1 MKKLL
6 PLIIAILST
15 TAYATEQPDSITVS
29 GKVLYETDNEPI
41 PGVSV
46 LNIVQSKIALG
57 TSTDIDG
64 NFSLRVPL
72 NSQIVFSFPGLL
84 PDTINIYP
92 NITLPLICK
101 LNDVKG
107 HLEYI
112 KQPPRLK
119 FFITDK
125 ENNPIRDAQLWI
137 RDARVWSYAIFEPE
151 MFVKY
156 ILGVTDGSGSV
167 ESYFG
172 RWKFISPN
180 IQICYAPLKK
190 QTFFISKPGYKTKRI
205 VVKKPKNTSKE
216 KIIKV
221 KLQKE

>member
-6 PLIIAILST
+6 PLIIAILSA
-15 TAYATEQPDSITVS
+15 TAHAAEPPDSITLL
-29 GKVLYETDNEPI
+29 GKVLYATDNEPL
-41 PGVSV
+41 PGASV
-46 LNIVQSKIALG
+46 LNLVQSKIAVG

-72 NSQIVFSFPGLL
+72 NSQIIFSFPGLL

-92 NITLPLICK
+92 NITLPLIWK
-101 LNDVKG
+101 LNDING
-107 HLEYI
+107 DWEYI

-125 ENNPIRDAQLWI
+125 ENNPIREAQLWT
-137 RDARVWSYAIFEPE
+137 YAFYNPE
-151 MFVKY
+151 MYEKY
-156 ILGVTDGSGSV
+156 ILGVTDESGCV
-167 ESYFG
+167 ESYIG
-172 RWKFISPN
+172 RWEFISPY
-180 IQICYAPLKK
+180 IEICDFAPVKK
-190 QTFFISKPGYKTKRI
+190 QTFLISKPGYKTKRI

>member
-6 PLIIAILST
+6 PLIIAILSA
-15 TAYATEQPDSITVS
+15 TAHAAKQPDSITVS
-29 GKVLYETDNEPI
+29 GKVLYDTDNEPI

-46 LNIVQSKIALG
+46 LNIVQSKIARG

-72 NSQIVFSFPGLL
+72 NSQIVFSFPGLQ
-84 PDTINIYP
+84 PDTINICP
-92 NITLPLICK
+92 NITLPLVCK

-107 HLEYI
+107 DWVYV
-112 KQPPRLK
+112 KQAPRLK
-119 FFITDK
+119 FLITDK
-125 ENNPIRDAQLWI
+125 ENNPIM
-137 RDARVWSYAIFEPE
+137 DARLWTWVIYNPE
-151 MFVKY
+151 TPEKY
-156 ILGVTDGSGSV
+156 TLGVTDERGYV
-167 ESYFG
+167 ESNIG
-172 RWKFISPN
+172 RWEFISPY
-180 IQICYAPLKK
+180 IEVDYFAPVKK

>member
-6 PLIIAILST
+6 LLIFLILSA
-15 TAYATEQPDSITVS
+15 TAHAAEQPDSITVS
-29 GKVLYETDNEPI
+29 GKVLYNTDNEPI

-46 LNIVQSKIALG
+46 LNIIQSKITLG

-72 NSQIVFSFPGLL
+72 NTQIVFSFPGLQ
-84 PDTINIYP
+84 PDTINISP

-107 HLEYI
+107 NWEYI
-112 KQPPRLK
+112 KQPPRLQ
-119 FFITDK
+119 FYITDK
-125 ENNPIRDAQLWI
+125 GNNPIRDARLWTW
-137 RDARVWSYAIFEPE
+137 VFYNPE
-151 MFVKY
+151 MPEKY
-156 ILGVTDGSGSV
+156 TLGVTDECGYV
-167 ESYFG
+167 ESNIG
-172 RWKFISPN
+172 RWEFISPFLE
-180 IQICYAPLKK
+180 IDYFSPVKK

>member
-29 GKVLYETDNEPI
+29 GKVLYNTDNEPI

-46 LNIVQSKIALG
+46 LNIVQSKITLG

-72 NSQIVFSFPGLL
+72 NSQIILSFPGLP
-84 PDTINIYP
+84 PDTINISP

-107 HLEYI
+107 DWEYI

-125 ENNPIRDAQLWI
+125 ENNPIIEAQLWT
-137 RDARVWSYAIFEPE
+137 YAIYNPE
-151 MFVKY
+151 MFEKY
-156 ILGVTDGSGSV
+156 ILGVTDENGRV
-167 ESYFG
+167 ESYIG
-172 RWKFISPN
+172 RWEFISPY
-180 IQICYAPLKK
+180 IEICDFAPVKK